1 MAGEFEDQ
9 EQLGQEE
16 NHSSENEISITVT
29 EVNKNDSSGNDMFSG
44 MKASSFSQVDMDE
57 EAKNLSSTPKQDYT
71 GTTENQA
78 TTDNGPTNPDPGP
91 KKNNQKSAERI
102 VKASDRGIAFLLS
115 WMADD
120 EDSDIYRAKE
130 TEIKEIA
137 TELAEGFE
145 EMGMEVKMPWW
156 IGIAVLV
163 LIVYG
168 DKFKIA
174 LKRRKQNKKLK
185 QAKEAVKA
193 ANQAR
198 QQNEGV
204 TVVSMENAGGPVVED
219 AVVLEVQ
226 KFHACPQCG
235 NMTDKPKF
243 CSKACSA
250 KYNASTGNV
259 GRKSK
264 KSA

>member
-1 MAGEFEDQ
+1 MANEFEDQ
-9 EQLGQEE
+9 EQEGQEE
-16 NHSSENEISITVT
+16 TNSGHNDIAITVT
-29 EVNKNDSSGNDMFSG
+29 EVNKNDSSVNDVFGG
-44 MKASSFSQVDMDE
+44 MKASSFTQVDMDE

-71 GTTENQA
+71 GTQENQPPPE
-78 TTDNGPTNPDPGP
+78 NGPTNPDPGP

-174 LKRRKQNKKLK
+174 LKRRKQNKKIK
-185 QAKEAVKA
+185 QAKEAAKS
-193 ANQAR
+193 ANAAR

-204 TVVSMENAGGPVVED
+204 TVVSMENASGPIVEE
-219 AVVLEVQ
+219 AVVLEEK
-226 KFHACPQCG
+226 KFHPCPQCG

-250 KYNASTGNV
+250 KYNATTGNV
-259 GRKSK
+259 GRKK
-264 KSA
+264 KTA